1 MTSDFAKL
9 NKYDLKICAIPRAAV
24 LQLHLRI
31 CVSVVL
37 AFSGG
42 ELVGYVTTQ
51 QYSGLVHIRP
61 LHADNDTIATALV
74 KSVLQGLEPGTRILI
89 CCPLG
94 IWQQFWKQFGISS
107 AEPTNL
113 FMSNRPVDEPNRDG
127 VYSHYNSWYMTMW
140 RTPCAIVQVFNP
152 LWSSDSTWRHGPW
165 SILFHAT
172 ICQLDHLKPT
182 SVHLDNRIV
191 SHGQHLAL

>member
-9 NKYDLKICAIPRAAV
+9 NKYDLKMCDPPSSC
-24 LQLHLRI
+24 L
-31 CVSVVL
+31 
-37 AFSGG
+37 
-42 ELVGYVTTQ
+42 
-51 QYSGLVHIRP
+51 
-61 LHADNDTIATALV
+61 ATASWNLCIGCA
-74 KSVLQGLEPGTRILI
+74 SIFWRRTGGLCYNTTVFWTRSHPTSIRRQWHYCHGFGEVSAPRPWTWNTYIDMLSI
-89 CCPLG
+89 G
-94 IWQQFWKQFGISS
+94 KTIWKQFGISS
-107 AEPTNL
+107 AEPTSL

-152 LWSSDSTWRHGPW
+152 LWSSDITWRHGPW

-182 SVHLDNRIV
+182 SVHLDIRIL